1 MDALSQPQDALLTN
15 QRRRL
20 FVPHLVLRA
29 AFSGVCTLIHRKK
42 SSEIEHIAASC
53 QIVFAVQ
60 QKLEALIAP
69 GVSTLELD
77 QVAEAEIRSLG
88 GVPAFKGYHGFP
100 HSICASVNAAIVHG
114 FPDKTPL
121 QEGDIVSID
130 VGACLDGYYGDGAF
144 TVAVGTISA
153 QAQHLI
159 KGTLECLAQGI
170 DRARPGGRLS
180 DISHAIQCHAES
192 QGLAVVREYG
202 GHGIGRELHESPYIE
217 NYGSPG
223 KGPRLKPGHVLCIEP
238 ILCLGNPEINHL
250 DDWTPFTS
258 DHSLAAH
265 AEHTVAI
272 AEDGPRILT
281 LPAVL
286 A

>member
-1 MDALSQPQDALLTN
+1 M
-15 QRRRL
+15 
-20 FVPHLVLRA
+20 
-29 AFSGVCTLIHRKK
+29 IHRKK

-53 QIVFAVQ
+53 EIVFAVQ

-77 QVAEAEIRSLG
+77 QIAEAEIRALG
-88 GVPAFKGYHGFP
+88 AVPAFKGYHGFP
-100 HSICASVNAAIVHG
+100 YSICTSVNAAIVHG
-114 FPDKTPL
+114 FPDETPL

-144 TVAVGTISA
+144 TVAVGAISA

-159 KGTLECLAQGI
+159 NGTLACLAQGI

-180 DISHAIQCHAES
+180 DISHAIQSHAES

-202 GHGIGRELHESPYIE
+202 GHGIGLELHESPYIE

-223 KGPRLKPGHVLCIEP
+223 KGPLLKPGHVFCIEP
-238 ILCLGNPEINHL
+238 ILCLGDPQIDHL
-250 DDWTPFTS
+250 DDWTTLTS
-258 DHSLAAH
+258 DRSLAAH

-272 AEDGPRILT
+272 TEDGPRILT

-286 A
+286 VLA

>member
-1 MDALSQPQDALLTN
+1 MTN
-15 QRRRL
+15 QHRRL

-69 GVSTLELD
+69 GVSTFELD
-77 QVAEAEIRSLG
+77 QVAEAEIRALG
-88 GVPAFKGYHGFP
+88 ATPAFKGYHGFP
-100 HSICASVNAAIVHG
+100 YSICASVNAAIAHG
-114 FPDKTPL
+114 LPDKTPL
-121 QEGDIVSID
+121 REGDIVSID

-144 TVAVGTISA
+144 TVAVGAISA
-153 QAQHLI
+153 PAQHLI
-159 KGTLECLAQGI
+159 NGTLECLAQGI

-180 DISHAIQCHAES
+180 DISHAIECHAES

-223 KGPRLKPGHVLCIEP
+223 KGPLLKPGHVLCIEP
-238 ILCLGNPEINHL
+238 ILCLGNPQINQL
-250 DDWTPFTS
+250 DDWTALTS
-258 DHSLAAH
+258 DRSLTAH

-272 AEDGPRILT
+272 AADGPRILT
-281 LPAVL
+281 LPAVP

>member
-1 MDALSQPQDALLTN
+1 MTN
-15 QRRRL
+15 QHRRL

-60 QKLEALIAP
+60 QKLEVLIAP

-77 QVAEAEIRSLG
+77 QVAEAEIRALG
-88 GVPAFKGYHGFP
+88 AAPAFKGYHGFP
-100 HSICASVNAAIVHG
+100 YSICASVNAAIAHG

-144 TVAVGTISA
+144 TVAVGAISA
-153 QAQHLI
+153 PAQHLI

-180 DISHAIQCHAES
+180 DISHAIECHAES

-223 KGPRLKPGHVLCIEP
+223 QGPLLKPGHVLCIEP
-238 ILCLGNPEINHL
+238 ILCLGNPQINHL
-250 DDWTPFTS
+250 DDWTALTS
-258 DHSLAAH
+258 DRSLAAH

-272 AEDGPRILT
+272 AADGPRILT
-281 LPAVL
+281 LPAVP

>member
-15 QRRRL
+15 QHRRL

-88 GVPAFKGYHGFP
+88 AVPAFKGYHGFP
-100 HSICASVNAAIVHG
+100 YSICASVNAAIVHG

-144 TVAVGTISA
+144 TVAIGAISA

-180 DISHAIQCHAES
+180 DISHAIECHAES

-281 LPAVL
+281 LPAVP

>member
-100 HSICASVNAAIVHG
+100 YSICTSVNAAIVHG

-144 TVAVGTISA
+144 TVAVGAISA

-180 DISHAIQCHAES
+180 DISHAIECHAES

-202 GHGIGRELHESPYIE
+202 GHGIGRDLHESPYIG